1 MTRQQRGCRFIVAY
15 NAGTIVISRQEPKL
29 MSQTRGRHSGP
40 RDVRQ
45 HQPGQA
51 SKATY
56 HRQNKP
62 FAKTPSTRDATQTA
76 SIFKTR
82 SFKLLVDAAGA
93 ENIAL
98 ALDSNLTRVAEL
110 INGERFTPE
119 TAFHIETTLGLPD
132 GFFDEPNPVLTPEI
146 VARLRSPL
154 DLIDR
159 NVELEAT
166 YVEAPKP
173 TAVAQINHHP
183 SPTRHLPRESE
194 MPKKTTG
201 GSPRTAAKSNV
212 TATTKSVVATSRKA
226 APAKGKVPSK
236 AAVQQA
242 LPLNDVTTLE
252 DIRRA
257 NLHVLT
263 SRKRSKAPLAAL
275 MEISDANMANRF
287 YGQKRMDD
295 AEANRFTERL
305 GLPTG
310 WLDIPRSSADIPESV
325 SDLLAPVPRRRG
337 SVQQEIPPV
346 APKAIAANKRA
357 GRNAETAN
365 ARHAA
370 PPDASDATVSAETNA
385 GMGQQVPAFP
395 LGTESAIEEFVSND
409 VPYFAIRQRSA
420 PATSMQATAEPRS
433 RTSATSLDD
442 LQGIEPIAEAL
453 IKTLAGKARTGR
465 LDELKALELLQQA
478 VLL

>member
-56 HRQNKP
+56 HRQNKS
-62 FAKTPSTRDATQTA
+62 FAKTPSTRDPAQTA

-98 ALDSNLTRVAEL
+98 ALDSNLTRIAEL

-132 GFFDEPNPVLTPEI
+132 GFFDEPNPILTPEI

-154 DLIDR
+154 DFIDR
-159 NVELEAT
+159 NVEPEAT

-173 TAVAQINHHP
+173 PAVAQVNHHP
-183 SPTRHLPRESE
+183 SPTHHLPRESE

-212 TATTKSVVATSRKA
+212 TATTKSVATSRKT

-252 DIRRA
+252 NIRRA
-257 NLHVLT
+257 NLQVLT
-263 SRKRSKAPLAAL
+263 SRKGSKAPLAAV
-275 MEISDANMANRF
+275 MEISDSNMANRL

-305 GLPTG
+305 GLPGG

-325 SDLLAPVPRRRG
+325 SDLLAPVPRRHG
-337 SVQQEIPPV
+337 SAQQESPPV
-346 APKAIAANKRA
+346 ALKAIAAKKRA
-357 GRNAETAN
+357 GRNTETAN

-370 PPDASDATVSAETNA
+370 PPDASDATVSTETNA
-385 GMGQQVPAFP
+385 GMGQQVPALP
-395 LGTESAIEEFVSND
+395 LGAEPAIEQSVSND
-409 VPYFAIRQRSA
+409 VPYSAIRQRSA
-420 PATSMQATAEPRS
+420 PATSMQVAAEPRS